1 MEVKEGM
8 SRGAEEGKARHIAS
22 LRGARYYSGI
32 LFLRRSTMSTL
43 PESTAR
49 LPERKQGD
57 LPTGPFAM
65 LLHSP
70 EVAGRIAHT
79 GAYIRFET
87 TIAAPLRE
95 LAILTT
101 ARFWDCQY
109 EWTAHQ
115 RIAETE
121 AGTRPEAIAAIR
133 DRQAPAGLTDE
144 ESVVFNYVSELLNNH
159 RVSDATFKAAHD
171 KFGNQSIVDLTAT
184 AGYYSMIASTL
195 NAFNVQPDVGTLP
208 V

>member
-1 MEVKEGM
+1 
-8 SRGAEEGKARHIAS
+8 
-22 LRGARYYSGI
+22 
-32 LFLRRSTMSTL
+32 MSTL

-49 LPERKQGD
+49 LPERTKDD
-57 LPTGPFAM
+57 LPADQQHVFDEIAGSRGAVRGPFAM

-87 TIAAPLRE
+87 TIPAQLRE

-115 RIAETE
+115 KIAEGE
-121 AGTRPEAIAAIR
+121 GLRDEAIAAIR
-133 DRQAPAGLTDE
+133 DRQAPTRLTDE
-144 ESVVFNYVSELLNNH
+144 ETVVFNYVSELLNNH
-159 RVSDATFKAAHD
+159 RVSDASYKAAHD
-171 KFGNQSIVDLTAT
+171 MFGNQSIVDLTAT

>member
-1 MEVKEGM
+1 
-8 SRGAEEGKARHIAS
+8 
-22 LRGARYYSGI
+22 
-32 LFLRRSTMSTL
+32 MSTL

-57 LPTGPFAM
+57 LPADKQHIFDEIAGSRGAVRGPFAM

>member
-1 MEVKEGM
+1 MVELPKATARLSQIEREDLPAEQQHIFDEIAG
-8 SRGAEEGKARHIAS
+8 SRGAVR
-22 LRGARYYSGI
+22 
-32 LFLRRSTMSTL
+32 
-43 PESTAR
+43 
-49 LPERKQGD
+49 
-57 LPTGPFAM
+57 GPFAM

-87 TIAAPLRE
+87 TLQDDLRE
-95 LAILTT
+95 VAIPTT

-115 RIAETE
+115 RIAESE

-133 DRQAPAGLTDE
+133 DRQAPTGLTSDE
-144 ESVVFNYVSELLNNH
+144 AIVFNFVSELLNKH
-159 RVSDATFKAAHD
+159 RVSDSTFKVANDRFGD
-171 KFGNQSIVDLTAT
+171 KATVDLTAT
-184 AGYYSMIASTL
+184 AGYYSMIAGTL
-195 NAFNVQPDVGTLP
+195 NAFAVEPDIGTLP